1 MVAIEGHPRLG
12 PQQAAAAERAEM
24 AAAHGLDFDKRGGAP
39 HSVMP
44 TVRTPQQEHGL
55 RLDADFPISRPGSAA
70 SMGTL
75 PSRPGSAASLRSTGT
90 GQSRPSSAASARSRL
105 YDSNVAPRPPATA
118 VEEWLRAVNL
128 GGKHS
133 SSGVR
138 ACCALI
144 ASVFVLCDTVLQGA
158 TLPDLPSGASIH
170 CLSCRRCQRMSSGRW
185 A

>member
-1 MVAIEGHPRLG
+1 MVGVEGHPRLG

-70 SMGTL
+70 SISTL
-75 PSRPGSAASLRSTGT
+75 PSRPGSAASLRSTGA
-90 GQSRPSSAASARSRL
+90 GHSRPSSAASARSGS
-105 YDSNVAPRPPATA
+105 YDSNVALRPPATA

-128 GGKHS
+128 GGQLHAS
-133 SSGVR
+133 SLTAVLLCSLSFSLSLYSRLCMFATPVLSG
-138 ACCALI
+138 L
-144 ASVFVLCDTVLQGA
+144 
-158 TLPDLPSGASIH
+158 
-170 CLSCRRCQRMSSGRW
+170 
-185 A
+185 

>member
-44 TVRTPQQEHGL
+44 TVRTPQQENGL

-70 SMGTL
+70 SMSTL
-75 PSRPGSAASLRSTGT
+75 PSRPGSAASLRSTGASH
-90 GQSRPSSAASARSRL
+90 SRPSSAASALSRS

-128 GGKHS
+128 GEQRS
-133 SSGVR
+133 ASPTTVSLARTRALCFLVFAIAALPVR
-138 ACCALI
+138 
-144 ASVFVLCDTVLQGA
+144 
-158 TLPDLPSGASIH
+158 
-170 CLSCRRCQRMSSGRW
+170 
-185 A
+185 